1 MKMSE
6 LIQQLSNI
14 PQGLEHQVAIETSDA
29 GITYA
34 DLAARV
40 KTLSLWLQV
49 QKFDS
54 VALHADNSI
63 DWIVVDLACQMA
75 QLIFTP
81 IPLFFTQIQYDQ
93 LLLSVKPNILFSQQE
108 IKFGESCECQQVAL
122 STYKLVQN
130 TKLKAPNGTAKIT
143 YTSGSTG
150 TPKGVCLSIK
160 NQMAVANAL
169 VASIGLQ
176 NPRHLCLL
184 PLPTLLENIAGVYCP
199 MLASGTVVIANDADR
214 GFEGSRLVDP
224 HALLSCISK
233 TQPNSLIL
241 VPELLQV
248 LVMATKNN
256 WQPPSS
262 LKFIA
267 VGGSRVSA
275 SMLADARSIGLPVYQ
290 GYGLSECSSVVSIN
304 TPHNDDVLSAGT
316 VLEHL
321 KAEVINDE
329 LVITGNAF
337 LGYLEDANSW
347 YKTQVFTGDIADIKN
362 NKIYIQGRIKNTII
376 NSFGRNISPEWIESE
391 LQATGLFLQSVVLG
405 DARPFCIA
413 VLVPISEQIIK
424 SVINDAINKI
434 NSHLPDY
441 AQIKDNIIL
450 TQTMGCE
457 DGLYTAN
464 MRPRREQINQYYQAK
479 ITAIYANHGKL
490 VMVKKGKN
498 TMSLYQR
505 LLNETTTERDYLL
518 SSPIINRCLSG
529 DIETADYVAFLS
541 QAYHHVKHTVPL
553 LMLVGS
559 RLPESKEWLREAVAE
574 YIEEELGHQE
584 WILNDIASCGYDK
597 EEVRA
602 TQPSM
607 ATELMVAYAY
617 DMVNRVNPL
626 GFFGMVHVLEG
637 TSIAM
642 ADNAA
647 SNIKEA
653 LGLPKKAFSYLV
665 SHGSLDIEHVKF
677 FKTLMDKID
686 CPKEQA
692 LIIQSA
698 KRFYVLYGNIFRS
711 LEVSASKMEAA

>member
-1 MKMSE
+1 MNE
-6 LIQQLSNI
+6 LILQLSNI

-29 GITYA
+29 SMTYA
-34 DLAARV
+34 DLAERV
-40 KTLSLWLQV
+40 KTLSLCLQD
-49 QKFDS
+49 QQATS

-81 IPLFFTQIQYDQ
+81 IPLFFTQTQYDQ
-93 LLLSVKPNILFSQQE
+93 LLFSVKPNIIFSQHK
-108 IKFGESCECQQVAL
+108 IKFGEACECKQVAL
-122 STYKLVQN
+122 STYKLVQE
-130 TKLKAPNGTAKIT
+130 TQLKAPHATAKIT
-143 YTSGSTG
+143 YTLGSTG
-150 TPKGVCLSIK
+150 TPKGVCLSTK

-184 PLPTLLENIAGVYCP
+184 PLATLLENIAGVYCP
-199 MLASGTVVIANDADR
+199 MLASGTVVLASDAER
-214 GFEGSRLVDP
+214 GFEGSQLVNP

-248 LVMATKNN
+248 LVMAIKNN
-256 WQPPSS
+256 WQAPAS

-275 SMLADARSIGLPVYQ
+275 SLLAVARSIGLPVYQ

-329 LVITGNAF
+329 LVITGNTF
-337 LGYLEDANSW
+337 LGYLEDVNSW
-347 YKTQVFTGDIADIKN
+347 YKTQVFTGDIATIEN

-391 LQATGLFLQSVVLG
+391 LQATGLFLESVVLG
-405 DARPFCIA
+405 DSRPYCMAI
-413 VLVPISEQIIK
+413 LVPISEQITEA
-424 SVINDAINKI
+424 VIQNAINKM
-434 NSHLPDY
+434 NSQLPEY
-441 AQIKDNIIL
+441 AQIKATIIL
-450 TQTMGCE
+450 TRAMGFD

-464 MRPRREQINQYYQAK
+464 MRPRREQINLHYQAK
-479 ITAIYANHGKL
+479 IAAIYANHGKF
-490 VMVKKGKN
+490 VVVKEGKN
-498 TMSLYQR
+498 IMSLYQR
-505 LLNETTTERDYLL
+505 LLNETTTEQDYLL
-518 SSPIINRCLSG
+518 SSPIINRCFSG

-553 LMLVGS
+553 LMSVGS

-584 WILNDIASCGYDK
+584 WVLNDIASCGYDK

-602 TQPSM
+602 TPPSM

-677 FKTLMDKID
+677 FESLMDKID
-686 CPKEQA
+686 CPKVQA

-711 LEVSASKMEAA
+711 LEVSSSQMQAA

>member
-1 MKMSE
+1 MSE

-14 PQGLEHQVAIETSDA
+14 PQGLEHQVAIETSD
-29 GITYA
+29 GSMTYA
-34 DLAARV
+34 DLAVRV
-40 KTLSLWLQV
+40 KSLSLWLKE
-49 QKFDS
+49 QKAAS

-81 IPLFFTQIQYDQ
+81 IPLFFTQTQYDQ
-93 LLLSVKPNILFSQQE
+93 LLFSVKPNIIFSQQK
-108 IKFGESCECQQVAL
+108 IKFGESVECEPVTL
-122 STYKLVQN
+122 STYKFVQD
-130 TKLKAPNGTAKIT
+130 TQLKAPKGTAKIT

-150 TPKGVCLSIK
+150 TPKGVCLSTK

-184 PLPTLLENIAGVYCP
+184 PLATLLENIAGVYCP
-199 MLASGTVVIANDADR
+199 MLVSGTVVLASDAER
-214 GFEGSRLVDP
+214 GFEGSRLVNP

-248 LVMATKNN
+248 LVMAIKNN
-256 WQPPSS
+256 WQPPAS

-275 SMLADARSIGLPVYQ
+275 SLLADARSIGLPVYQ

-337 LGYLEDANSW
+337 LGYLEDVNSW
-347 YKTQVFTGDIADIKN
+347 YKTQVFTGDIATIEN

-405 DARPFCIA
+405 DSRPFCMAI
-413 VLVPISEQIIK
+413 LVPISEQIIEA
-424 SVINDAINKI
+424 VIQDAINKM
-434 NSHLPDY
+434 NSQLPDY
-441 AQIKDNIIL
+441 AQIKATIIL
-450 TQTMGCE
+450 TQAMGFE

-464 MRPRREQINQYYQAK
+464 MRPRREQINQHFQAK
-479 ITAIYANHGKL
+479 IAAIYANHSKF
-490 VMVKKGKN
+490 VVVKEGRN

-518 SSPIINRCLSG
+518 SSPIINRCFSG

-553 LMLVGS
+553 LMSVGS

-584 WILNDIASCGYDK
+584 WVLNDIASCGYDK

-602 TQPSM
+602 TPPSM

-677 FKTLMDKID
+677 FESLMDKID

-711 LEVSASKMEAA
+711 LEVSASQMQAA